1 MARFSAIT
9 VGDPVVFGRAGKDPV
24 RGHVAR
30 KAASKAIVIDPDR
43 SEWTVPC
50 GLLRPDRQG
59 CRKRLFLRDEC
70 AKAKFRPDDEVTF
83 EFNGRVLAGVIA
95 RYLPTRAR
103 VVCDDE
109 AEFDVPYPGLRSM
122 SHNPGRRS
130 VGWLARTAALAE
142 ELMARH
148 DLEGWSFQ
156 YDDASGRAGVCNFD
170 SQVIGLSLLY
180 CLGSSGPELEETIL
194 HEVAHA
200 LAGPQH
206 QHDRVW
212 REIAQSIGCSGE
224 RLCSV
229 PAFAPPRYI
238 VSCPSCGW
246 ALRRNVRRAGQV
258 CAKCRGGL
266 RVRTYTNR
274 AWQAAAPESVD

>member
-1 MARFSAIT
+1 M
-9 VGDPVVFGRAGKDPV
+9 
-24 RGHVAR
+24 
-30 KAASKAIVIDPDR
+30 
-43 SEWTVPC
+43 
-50 GLLRPDRQG
+50 
-59 CRKRLFLRDEC
+59 
-70 AKAKFRPDDEVTF
+70 TF

-109 AEFDVPYPGLRSM
+109 AEFDVPYPRLRSV
-122 SHNPGRRS
+122 SHKAGRRN
-130 VGWLARTAALAE
+130 VGWLARTAGRGE
-142 ELMARH
+142 KLMARH

-194 HEVAHA
+194 HEIAHA
-200 LAGPQH
+200 LAGPRH

-246 ALRRNVRRAGQV
+246 VLRRNVRRAGQV
-258 CAKCRGGL
+258 CVKCRGGL